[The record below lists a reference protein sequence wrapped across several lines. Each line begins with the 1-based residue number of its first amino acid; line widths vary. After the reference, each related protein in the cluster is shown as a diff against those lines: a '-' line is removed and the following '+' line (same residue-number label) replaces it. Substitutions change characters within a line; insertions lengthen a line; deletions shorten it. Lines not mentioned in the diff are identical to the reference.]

1 MPSVEANV
9 IASLLVDEIISRHY
23 APRVLL
29 CDRGI
34 TFLSYVVHFVKIFQ
48 IQKVNTSSYHP
59 KTDLILTYVTLWRC
73 LFLKDWDEFITPI
86 LFAHRTSVSE
96 AIGDSPF

>member
-48 IQKVNTSSYHP
+48 IQRA
-59 KTDLILTYVTLWRC
+59 ILPV
-73 LFLKDWDEFITPI
+73 ITRRQMV
-86 LFAHRTSVSE
+86 L
-96 AIGDSPF
+96 

>member
-23 APRVLL
+23 VPRVLL

-34 TFLSYVVHFVKIFQ
+34 TFLSYVVHFVKYF
-48 IQKVNTSSYHP
+48 KFKRS
-59 KTDLILTYVTLWRC
+59 ILPVINRRQMVL
-73 LFLKDWDEFITPI
+73 
-86 LFAHRTSVSE
+86 
-96 AIGDSPF
+96 

>member
-9 IASLLVDEIISRHY
+9 IASLLVDEIISRHW

-34 TFLSYVVHFVKIFQ
+34 TFLS
-48 IQKVNTSSYHP
+48 
-59 KTDLILTYVTLWRC
+59 
-73 LFLKDWDEFITPI
+73 
-86 LFAHRTSVSE
+86 
-96 AIGDSPF
+96 

>member
-9 IASLLVDEIISRHY
+9 IASLLVDETISRQY

-59 KTDLILTYVTLWRC
+59 KTDGLVERFNSDLCNSL
-73 LFLKDWDEFITPI
+73 
-86 LFAHRTSVSE
+86 AMSVSKRL
-96 AIGDSPF
+96 G

>member
-23 APRVLL
+23 ATRVLL

-59 KTDLILTYVTLWRC
+59 KTDC
-73 LFLKDWDEFITPI
+73 LVERFNSDLCNS
-86 LFAHRTSVSE
+86 LAMSVSKRL
-96 AIGDSPF
+96 G

>member
-48 IQKVNTSSYHP
+48 IQRA
-59 KTDLILTYVTLWRC
+59 ILSV
-73 LFLKDWDEFITPI
+73 ITRRQMV
-86 LFAHRTSVSE
+86 L
-96 AIGDSPF
+96 